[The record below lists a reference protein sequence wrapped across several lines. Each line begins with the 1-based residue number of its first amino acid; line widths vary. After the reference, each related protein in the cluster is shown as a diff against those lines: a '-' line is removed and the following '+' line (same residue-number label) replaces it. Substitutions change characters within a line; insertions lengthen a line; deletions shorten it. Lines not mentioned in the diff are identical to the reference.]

1 MLAFSENQ
9 PSLVRLPSPTLIVV
23 SMLTPLP
30 PFTASP
36 TEPLFPSATASPS
49 LTPSPTAI
57 SSETAAPTPSAC
69 PIPDG
74 WIQYTVQRG
83 ETLNPLA
90 AGYGLLPQE
99 LADANCLSESQQVV
113 AGLILYVPGPTAP
126 PPIASPVPCTP
137 RYDWVIY
144 IVQPGDTLYNLARRL
159 NTSAYN
165 LRLSNCLQSDT
176 IYIGQRLYV
185 PFYPAPYPT
194 STQSWPATPIP
205 TDTVIPTD
213 TDFPTD
219 IPLPSDTAIPTDTD
233 VPTDIPLPTDT
244 PFPTDTA
251 IPIDTPV
258 PTPTQPVEPPTSPP
272 PSPTEITPAP

>member
-9 PSLVRLPSPTLIVV
+9 PDQVRLSSPTPIVV
-23 SMLTPLP
+23 SMLTPSP

-36 TEPLFPSATASPS
+36 TELLLPSATATLS
-49 LTPSPTAI
+49 LTPSTTVI
-57 SSETAAPTPSAC
+57 SSETAAPSSTAC

-90 AGYGLLPQE
+90 ARYGLLPQV

-113 AGLILYVPGPTAP
+113 AGLSLFVPGPTAL
-126 PPIASPVPCTP
+126 PPIASQVPCTP

-159 NTSAYN
+159 NTTAYN
-165 LRLSNCLQSDT
+165 LRISNCLSTDT

-194 STQSWPATPIP
+194 STQPWPATPIP
-205 TDTVIPTD
+205 PGTAIPTD
-213 TDFPTD
+213 TDIPTD
-219 IPLPSDTAIPTDTD
+219 IPLPSDTDIPTDTE
-233 VPTDIPLPTDT
+233 VPTDTPLPSDT

-251 IPIDTPV
+251 IPTDTAVPS
-258 PTPTQPVEPPTSPP
+258 PTPPIEPPTSPP